1 MREEGG
7 KKSRG
12 GRRETRGRKRAS
24 RGGKGRDTMATYDNR

>member
-12 GRRETRGRKRAS
+12 GRRETRGRRRES
-24 RGGKGRDTMATYDNR
+24 RGGRRRDTMATYDNR